1 MNNAF
6 KEALK
11 AGRPQIGL
19 WLGLCSSYSAE
30 LLAGAGF
37 DWLLI
42 DGEHAP
48 NNVPTVLT
56 QLQAIAPYP
65 SQPVVRPSWNDP
77 VQIKQLLDVGAQT
90 LLVPMVQNAEEARL
104 AVRATRY
111 PPAGIRGVGSA
122 LARASRWNRVPDYI
136 HRANDAMCVLVQI
149 ETREALKNLPQ
160 ILDVEG
166 VDGVFI
172 GPADLSAD
180 MGHGGNPQHP
190 EVQAAIEDTI
200 QQIRQAGKAP
210 GILMANEQLAKRYLE
225 LGALFVAVG
234 VDTTLLARGAEALAA
249 RFTHTATTT
258 TDNNKSVY
266 WTDNVER
273 NMTTSTLQHN
283 DNKAVEV
290 ENRVIKKLFRRLIT
304 FLFVLFVFSF
314 LDRINIGFA
323 GLTMGKDLGLT
334 STMFGLAATLFY
346 VTYVL
351 CGIPSNIMLAKV
363 GARRWI
369 AGIMVVWGIA
379 STCTMF
385 ATSPHTLYILR
396 MLVGIAEAGFLPG
409 ILVYLTWWFP
419 AYHRARANALFMI
432 AMPVTMMLG
441 SILSGYILAL
451 DGLWNLKGWQWL
463 FLLEGLPSVVLGVV
477 TWFFLNDTP
486 DKANWLDNEEKQALK
501 AMIDREREHAAI
513 VPASPRSTL
522 REVLTP
528 AVLMYTLA
536 YFCLTNTLSAINI
549 WTPQIL
555 QSFNTGSSNIMIGLL
570 AAIPQFCTIFGMI
583 WWSRRSD
590 RRKERKMH
598 TILPYLFAA
607 AGWLLASATHH
618 SLIQLIGIIMA
629 SVGSFTA
636 MAIFWTTPDRVISL
650 QSRAVALAVI
660 NAIGN
665 VGSAVSPLLIGILRD
680 TTGSF
685 SSGLWFV
692 AGLLIVG
699 ALVLTRIPMS
709 QREDAAAAP
718 GLAAQKGH

>member
-1 MNNAF
+1 
-6 KEALK
+6 
-11 AGRPQIGL
+11 
-19 WLGLCSSYSAE
+19 
-30 LLAGAGF
+30 
-37 DWLLI
+37 
-42 DGEHAP
+42 
-48 NNVPTVLT
+48 
-56 QLQAIAPYP
+56 
-65 SQPVVRPSWNDP
+65 
-77 VQIKQLLDVGAQT
+77 
-90 LLVPMVQNAEEARL
+90 
-104 AVRATRY
+104 
-111 PPAGIRGVGSA
+111 
-122 LARASRWNRVPDYI
+122 
-136 HRANDAMCVLVQI
+136 
-149 ETREALKNLPQ
+149 
-160 ILDVEG
+160 
-166 VDGVFI
+166 
-172 GPADLSAD
+172 
-180 MGHGGNPQHP
+180 
-190 EVQAAIEDTI
+190 
-200 QQIRQAGKAP
+200 
-210 GILMANEQLAKRYLE
+210 
-225 LGALFVAVG
+225 
-234 VDTTLLARGAEALAA
+234 
-249 RFTHTATTT
+249 
-258 TDNNKSVY
+258 
-266 WTDNVER
+266 
-273 NMTTSTLQHN
+273 MTTSTLQHN

-555 QSFNTGSSNIMIGLL
+555 QSFNTGSSNIVIGLL
-570 AAIPQFCTIFGMI
+570 AAMFVL
-583 WWSRRSD
+583 R
-590 RRKERKMH
+590 
-598 TILPYLFAA
+598 
-607 AGWLLASATHH
+607 
-618 SLIQLIGIIMA
+618 
-629 SVGSFTA
+629 
-636 MAIFWTTPDRVISL
+636 
-650 QSRAVALAVI
+650 
-660 NAIGN
+660 
-665 VGSAVSPLLIGILRD
+665 ILRRIQSPHHRLQD
-680 TTGSF
+680 AIENRDICVHYQPIVSLANGK
-685 SSGLWFV
+685 
-692 AGLLIVG
+692 IVG
-699 ALVLTRIPMS
+699 AEALARWPQTDGSWLSPDSFIPLAQQTGLSEPLTLLIIRSVFEDMGDWLRQHPQQHISINLESPVLTSEKIPQLLRDMINHY
-709 QREDAAAAP
+709 QVNPRQIALELTEREFADPKNSAPFIAKYRQAGHSIYIDDFGTGYSSLSYLQDLDVDILKIDKSFVDALEYKNVTPHIIEMAKTLKLKMVAEGIETSKQEEWLRQHGVHYGQGWLYSKALP
-718 GLAAQKGH
+718 KAEFILWAEKRL